1 MDLFLWAGKLVIDG
15 VVGRRISQD
24 PGHAIGRH
32 CDVPERLRGRPSS
45 QILDSRRLQRHE
57 NHASILEN
65 SLPSFS
71 KGRGGT
77 SESCLRLWK
86 KRRPSSS
93 RRLLLLLL
101 LFPPRRGNLMLRRKK
116 SERRCFTRRGAAWA
130 PCIVGCHLVTNRLS
144 RTEYG
149 TDCVSGRALF

>member
-1 MDLFLWAGKLVIDG
+1 MQSGGTVTSPSASVDVHLRRSSIAAGCNDTKIT
-15 VVGRRISQD
+15 RQYSKT
-24 PGHAIGRH
+24 P
-32 CDVPERLRGRPSS
+32 
-45 QILDSRRLQRHE
+45 
-57 NHASILEN
+57 
-65 SLPSFS
+65 SLPPFS
-71 KGRGGT
+71 KGRGGDQRIL
-77 SESCLRLWK
+77 SSSYWK